1 MAKSATQVMQA
12 PYRTLEWTRQILIV
26 ICASLFVALC
36 ARLTA
41 FLSGTPVPVTLQNF
55 GVLIVGLSLGRKR
68 GFAALALYLAEGAM
82 GLPVFNPLGPGGIAQ
97 ILGPTGGYLLAYPF
111 VAWLAGFIMERGQ
124 KTFVRALTAGILA
137 EILLFVGGLSW
148 LYLYTHSLARAVQ
161 YGLYWFVLAEVFK
174 IVAAAG
180 AVTGWQRFSADRN

>member
-1 MAKSATQVMQA
+1 MAKSATQVIGA
-12 PYRTLEWTRQILIV
+12 PYRTLEWTRQVLIV

-41 FLSGTPVPVTLQNF
+41 FLSGTPVPVTLQNL
-55 GVLIVGLSLGRKR
+55 GVLIVGLSLGGKR
-68 GFAALALYLAEGAM
+68 GFAALALYLAEGAI

-97 ILGPTGGYLLAYPF
+97 LLGPTGGYLLAYPF

-124 KTFVRALTAGILA
+124 KTFVRALTASFIA
-137 EILLFVGGLSW
+137 EILLFMGGLSW

>member
-1 MAKSATQVMQA
+1 MAKSTTQAIYA
-12 PYRTLEWTRQILIV
+12 PYRTLEWTRQVLIV
-26 ICASLFVALC
+26 VCASLFVALC
-36 ARLTA
+36 ARFTA
-41 FLSGTPVPVTLQNF
+41 FLPATPVPVTLQNF
-55 GVLIVGLSLGRKR
+55 AVLVVGLSLGRKR
-68 GFAALALYLAEGAM
+68 GFAALALYLAEGAI

-124 KTFVRALTAGILA
+124 RTFVRALTASFLA
-137 EILLFVGGLSW
+137 EILLFVGGLCW

-180 AVTGWQRFSADRN
+180 AVTGWQRFSPERN

>member
-1 MAKSATQVMQA
+1 MAKSTTQVIYA
-12 PYRTLEWTRQILIV
+12 PYRTLEWTRQVLIV
-26 ICASLFVALC
+26 VCASLFVALC

-41 FLSGTPVPVTLQNF
+41 FLSATPVPVTLQNF
-55 GVLIVGLSLGRKR
+55 GVLVVGMSLGRKR
-68 GFAALALYLAEGAM
+68 GFAALALYLAEGAI

-124 KTFVRALTAGILA
+124 RTFVRALTASFLA

-148 LYLYTHSLARAVQ
+148 LYLYTHSLARALQ

-180 AVTGWQRFSADRN
+180 AVTGWQRFSAERN